1 MTFTRD
7 RIMRKD
13 LVRGALVIAS
23 GAALGVALGLAAA
36 PARAQSADL
45 TAWVSAGDV
54 VVDSSRSA
62 RLTTA
67 AVESGE
73 TPIGAS
79 SALLYFDLEPA
90 LRVAAGT
97 FPGDTF
103 EGSGLQ
109 LSFDTLTDTTINF
122 RWTLSTDGYNAAY
135 ADRGFVVIDGTVI
148 TALGPV
154 GAAPV
159 SGLFSHTFGAGSH
172 ALAFGVLDVNSTD
185 LVSTLAVTN
194 FNVSAVPEPASGG
207 LALLGLGGVAA
218 LARRRRSAWI
228 E

>member
-1 MTFTRD
+1 M
-7 RIMRKD
+7 KKH

-23 GAALGVALGLAAA
+23 GAAIGVALGLAAA

-45 TAWVSAGDV
+45 TAWISAGDV
-54 VVDSSRSA
+54 VVDSSSSA

-67 AVESGE
+67 AVDSGE

-97 FPGDTF
+97 FPADTF

-109 LSFDTLTDTTINF
+109 LSFNAVAATTISFN
-122 RWTLSTDGYNAAY
+122 WTLSTQAYDAAY
-135 ADRGFVVIDGTVI
+135 ADRGFVVIDGTVL

-154 GAAPV
+154 GAATV
-159 SGLFSHTFGAGSH
+159 SGRFSHTFGAGSH

-185 LVSTLAVTN
+185 LVSTLAVSN
-194 FNVSAVPEPASGG
+194 FNVSAVPEPASSA

-218 LARRRRSAWI
+218 LARRRRSA
-228 E
+228 

>member
-1 MTFTRD
+1 M
-7 RIMRKD
+7 KKH
-13 LVRGALVIAS
+13 LARGALVIAS
-23 GAALGVALGLAAA
+23 GAALGAALGFAAA

-45 TAWVSAGDV
+45 TTWVNAGDV
-54 VVDSSRSA
+54 VIDSGSGA

-67 AVESGE
+67 AVDSGE

-90 LRVAAGT
+90 LRVALGT

-109 LSFDTLTDTTINF
+109 LSFNAVATTTISF
-122 RWTLSTDGYNAAY
+122 DWSLSTQAYDAGY
-135 ADRGFVVIDGTVI
+135 ADRGFVVIDGAVLI
-148 TALGPV
+148 ALGSV

-185 LVSTLAVTN
+185 LVSTLALTN
-194 FNVSAVPEPASGG
+194 FNVSAVPEPASNG
-207 LALLGLGGVAA
+207 LALLGLVGVAA
-218 LARRRRSAWI
+218 LARRRRSA
-228 E
+228 